1 MRVKFH
7 KHRLPHA
14 HQASIANQVL
24 LQIRAEGA
32 LTSQPGKSSFGFLT
46 QMNLRSLDLAFLGW
60 PGAFDFDFDQ
70 VGPRSA
76 SGACLGIHAAGR
88 NQFGLGELV
97 RRKDFEDGG
106 KVLIGKLVG
115 VTTEQAANITT
126 GETAAAGDVA
136 LVELPPLG
144 LALEGN
150 AEVAHW
156 LVDEGWLRVDGS
168 ANSAALFFLPD
179 RSHYTQHFGTGNK

>member
-1 MRVKFH
+1 MAAQKVKGTFCL
-7 KHRLPHA
+7 R
-14 HQASIANQVL
+14 
-24 LQIRAEGA
+24 
-32 LTSQPGKSSFGFLT
+32 T
-46 QMNLRSLDLAFLGW
+46 QMNLGDVCLALLE
-60 PGAFDFDFDQ
+60 GASTYDFDFDQ
-70 VGPRSA
+70 VGTRSA
-76 SGACLGIHAAGR
+76 SGACFGIHAAGR

-115 VTTEQAANITT
+115 VTTEQAANIAT

-150 AEVAHW
+150 AEVAHGG
-156 LVDEGWLRVDGS
+156 VDSGWLIVEGVKAVGRVYRHAYFFVLRVPCYATLWGWQQGRRGS
-168 ANSAALFFLPD
+168 SWVQILILGAWRRRGS
-179 RSHYTQHFGTGNK
+179 